1 MAMMTEDEKRDAA
14 RTLVSQA
21 KAMLAG
27 AAAIVVGDN
36 WPDPWSQQRAKEYL
50 QCAVSDCDAIMGLVP
65 R

>member
-1 MAMMTEDEKRDAA
+1 MMTEDEKRDAV

-27 AAAIVVGDN
+27 AAALVTDDN
-36 WPDPWSQQRAKEYL
+36 WPDLYGQARAKEYL
-50 QCAVSDCDAIMGLVP
+50 QCATNDCDALIGWVP